1 MNQEP
6 TFKRLQA
13 TDIDFLYGLCEAT
26 MRPYVESTFGAWNSE
41 AVRAG
46 LLEGLK
52 AGGFR
57 GIYLGDERVGA
68 FAIEHH
74 GSHIQIEQLFIQ
86 KEFQNRGIGTQLVR
100 ATISQGQSRGKPVRL
115 RVLASNPSKRLYERL
130 GFLVVEQTPQRFFME
145 YPAPTLQ

>member
-1 MNQEP
+1 MSLEP

-13 TDIDFLYGLCEAT
+13 TDIDFLHGLCEST
-26 MRPYVESTFGAWNSE
+26 MRPYVETTFGEWNSE

-46 LLEGLK
+46 LFEGLK

-57 GIYLGDERVGA
+57 GIYLEDKRIGA

-74 GSHIQIEQLFIQ
+74 GTHIQIEQLFIQ
-86 KEFQNRGIGTQLVR
+86 KEFQNMGIGTQLVR

-115 RVLASNPSKRLYERL
+115 RVLTSNPSKSLYVRL
-130 GFLVVEQTPQRFFME
+130 GFLVTEQTPQRLFME